1 MPNVLQIPVGNGV
14 ASLIW
19 NGRPAPGI
27 NTLLFAN
34 QDLNNT
40 VYVGNQPGITPTT
53 GNVIPLAPNGTIS
66 VDPASPWYVVG
77 AAAGILPL
85 VMVPNGQAYF
95 LGITQGLGNLAIP
108 SMQSPGFIH
117 NITGW
122 QIDKNGNAEFN
133 NLTIRG
139 TFFGLDFIINSSG
152 AFFYNGTPALGNLKI
167 SIASAAGVDQFGNV
181 YTDNIVS
188 YNTAVAGGGYAQLAS
203 NDINGLPFLVLNP
216 PGAVSA
222 AVVPQVNAS
231 TITPGG
237 SAEQYQINVNSG
249 NGNIVGN
256 AGEAVLQL
264 ISRPN
269 DSSSFSLANLIADQ
283 SQTTLTDGN
292 VYRLGRKRYSNNN
305 VNVTT
310 TGPTTILTIGSLLAG
325 NLYRIHGWA
334 PYIGNQAAGAPIF
347 SWGASGGLV
356 LGTTQDGF
364 QRFSGGGAAPIIH
377 NNAGALGAVTGPVFA
392 ANTTNW
398 LYEFDIVV
406 SVTNTGSL
414 LITGAEN
421 TAGDSFAVTRIS
433 AWLEPT

>member
-1 MPNVLQIPVGNGV
+1 MPNILQIAVPNGSAGV
-14 ASLIW
+14 LW
-19 NGRPAPGI
+19 NGRPAAGI
-27 NTLLFAN
+27 TSLLLIN

-40 VYVGNQPGITPTT
+40 VYIGNDPTITATT
-53 GNVIPLAPNGTIS
+53 GARIPIAPNGSLS
-66 VDPASPWYVVG
+66 VDPGSSWYVVG
-77 AAAGILPL
+77 AAAGIEPL
-85 VMVPNGQAYF
+85 VMVPNGLAYF

-108 SMQSPGFIH
+108 SVQSPNFVHGVS
-117 NITGW
+117 GW
-122 QIDKNGNAEFN
+122 QISKNGNAEFN

-139 TFFGLDFIINSSG
+139 TFFGLDFIINNAG

-167 SIASAAGVDQFGNV
+167 SIASAAGADQFGNV
-181 YTDNIVS
+181 YTDNIAS
-188 YNTAVAGGGYAQLAS
+188 YNTAVTGGGYAQLAS
-203 NDINGLPFLVLNP
+203 NDSNGLPFLVLNP
-216 PGAVSA
+216 PGAA
-222 AVVPQVNAS
+222 NLAVFPEVNAQTLS
-231 TITPGG
+231 PGA

-249 NGNIVGN
+249 NGNVVGN

-269 DSSSFSLANLIADQ
+269 DSSSFSLANLIGDVT
-283 SQTTLTDGN
+283 QTTLTDTN

-305 VNVTT
+305 INVTT
-310 TGPTTILTIGSLLAG
+310 TGPTTVLTVGPLLAG
-325 NLYRIHGWA
+325 SLYRIHGWA

-364 QRFSGGGAAPIIH
+364 QRFSGGGVAPIIH

-398 LYEFDIVV
+398 FYEFDIVV
-406 SVTNTGSL
+406 NVTSTGSL

-421 TAGDSFAVTRIS
+421 TAGDSFAVSRIS